1 MAKYLGPAGYEC
13 WDWDALLTSRIPQLP
28 FMRNVSGRELN
39 YPHGTPRLFLGMDEM
54 PMFSFRDTIAW
65 AAGGNMDLPS
75 LAAYQSAG
83 GVLMNNLWSKV
94 EIEKV
99 ARQWLAPSKVR
110 ELMPAIHECVPVKL
124 QRLSLKPRALDKE
137 LRVVFAG
144 RMTGTRNFKE
154 VAELFRKQFSYP
166 LGKNGVEVK
175 FIISTNSLSS
185 GSTKH
190 GDISFVEVQHNDRA
204 KFHAMLAE
212 AHVVVNLSTVED
224 FSLSTYEPLQL
235 GVPVITLDK
244 PWTGFLGAD
253 YPFRMEG
260 FTQAYAMITAFATD
274 YAGAV
279 SALRGVGEDD
289 LARLR
294 LRAEEP
300 HDVRGGRQPAAGP
313 QAVPLRP
320 AEGLGGRRGLQGD
333 RRRVRQ
339 ARGRHGR
346 RAQGRPRDGA
356 LRGQGRQLR
365 HPGRQAA
372 EPVPAQAAHEPGR
385 LARHQ

>member
-1 MAKYLGPAGYEC
+1 
-13 WDWDALLTSRIPQLP
+13 
-28 FMRNVSGRELN
+28 
-39 YPHGTPRLFLGMDEM
+39 
-54 PMFSFRDTIAW
+54 
-65 AAGGNMDLPS
+65 
-75 LAAYQSAG
+75 
-83 GVLMNNLWSKV
+83 
-94 EIEKV
+94 
-99 ARQWLAPSKVR
+99 
-110 ELMPAIHECVPVKL
+110 MPAIHECVPVKL
-124 QRLSLKPRALDKE
+124 QRLSLKPRPLDKE

-274 YAGAV
+274 YAAQYQRFVEWEKTTWRDFVYGPKNRTTFEAVDSLMRYHQQDLFDRLKASEGGAV
-279 SALRGVGEDD
+279 YKEIVAECGKREGDTVDALKVAREMGRFEDKGDSYAIPVGKRPNLYLLKPHMN
-289 LARLR
+289 LAGWQ
-294 LRAEEP
+294 
-300 HDVRGGRQPAAGP
+300 DTN
-313 QAVPLRP
+313 
-320 AEGLGGRRGLQGD
+320 
-333 RRRVRQ
+333 
-339 ARGRHGR
+339 
-346 RAQGRPRDGA
+346 
-356 LRGQGRQLR
+356 
-365 HPGRQAA
+365 
-372 EPVPAQAAHEPGR
+372 EPGVFR
-385 LARHQ
+385 RPKEGQS